1 VQDDVMAGAAA
12 DPALRALLP
21 LHVCES
27 LCDGLAACT
36 DLDEALACIER
47 ARQELLGPGLLTVN
61 VDATRRD
68 DPPGE
73 FQLRRAWSSNRAD
86 YPVGGRKHKVPTPWT
101 EQLLV
106 RGEIFIGEGEHAI
119 AAAFD
124 DAPRIAAL
132 GLRAVINVPLLA
144 DSRCRAT
151 FNVLGVR
158 PRWRAEEVATVRLLA
173 LLAQPFI
180 LRAWG

>member
-1 VQDDVMAGAAA
+1 MAGAGA
-12 DPALRALLP
+12 DPDLRALLP

-27 LCDGLAACT
+27 LCDGLAACV
-36 DLDEALACIER
+36 DLAEALEHIER
-47 ARQELLGPGLLTVN
+47 ARQDLLGPGLLTVN
-61 VDATRRD
+61 VVALRKD

-73 FQLRRAWSSNRAD
+73 FQLRRAWSSNRTD
-86 YPVGGRKHKVPTPWT
+86 YPVGGRKHKLPSPWT

-106 RGEIFIGEGEHAI
+106 RGEIFIGEGEHALTE
-119 AAAFD
+119 AFD

-144 DSRCRAT
+144 DGRCRAT

-158 PRWRAEEVATVRLLA
+158 PHWLAEEVATVRLLA

-180 LRAWG
+180 LRPR